1 MKVFNKIHIPLN
13 KISKSFKKLENL
25 QNIIATGTG
34 IDIRSKKTP
43 ENVIKEN
50 LPSDPIVAKKIID
63 SLSLGFIN
71 FKQGERD
78 TLANILM
85 DKVNSLKIK

>member
-1 MKVFNKIHIPLN
+1 MKIFNKIHIPLN
-13 KISKSFKKLENL
+13 KISNSFKKLDNIK
-25 QNIIATGTG
+25 NIIATGTG

-50 LPSDPIVAKKIID
+50 LPSDPIVAKKILD

-71 FKQGERD
+71 FNQDERD

-85 DKVNSLKIK
+85 EKVNSLKNK